1 MSQRTHDCNCNPCKC
16 RHTESERRKVDAL
29 ATLAERREVY
39 VNRARRALLLAL
51 LDGSTATIDDV
62 RFAVELP
69 AGIDPKCFG
78 VVPGTLARA
87 GIIRAD
93 GYDRTCRPEG
103 HARPVTIW
111 RLADPAAAERWLIA
125 HPDQPDP
132 ADDDQA
138 DATQGFL
145 FPAHTTNE
153 PTPMVAA
160 TGAGME
166 E

>member
-1 MSQRTHDCNCNPCKC
+1 MNQRTHDCKC
-16 RHTESERRKVDAL
+16 GLAESERRKADAL

-39 VNRARRALLLAL
+39 VNRARRALLMAL

-69 AGIDPKCFG
+69 AGINPQCFG
-78 VVPGTLARA
+78 AVPGALARA
-87 GIIRAD
+87 DIIHAD

-111 RLADPAAAERWLIA
+111 RLADPAAAEHWLTA
-125 HPDQPDP
+125 HPDQSDP
-132 ADDDQA
+132 ADDSRA
-138 DATQGFL
+138 NATQGFL
-145 FPAHTTNE
+145 FPTHTINE
-153 PTPMVAA
+153 PAPMVAA